1 VTSRAALLGLVG
13 LAGALVAVALLWPGP
28 GPAPPPVSP
37 ADGPVVFLGDSIT
50 SGHRLPRE
58 AAFPHRVGAALGVP
72 VVNAGVSGDTTDQGL
87 ERLERDV
94 LAHRPRLVVVELGV
108 NDAFHRVPG
117 DRTVANL
124 RAITRRVRAQ
134 GAAVVL
140 VHIRLPS
147 MMGDGHRGALREIA
161 HAEGAILVEDFLDG
175 VVPGLSYDG
184 LHPDEQGQARLADR
198 LLPVVRGA
206 LAR

>member
-1 VTSRAALLGLVG
+1 VTSRAALLALVG
-13 LAGALVAVALLWPGP
+13 VAGVVALALLWPGAGPEP
-28 GPAPPPVSP
+28 GPAPPGE
-37 ADGPVVFLGDSIT
+37 GPVVFLGDSIT
-50 SGHRLPRE
+50 SGHRLPPE
-58 AAFPHRVGAALGVP
+58 AAFPHRVGVALGVP

-87 ERLERDV
+87 ARLDRAV

-108 NDAFHRVPG
+108 NDAFRRVPAE
-117 DRTVANL
+117 RTVANL
-124 RAITRRVRAQ
+124 RTITRRIRAG

-140 VHIRLPS
+140 VHISLPS
-147 MMGDGHRGALREIA
+147 MLGDGYRGALREIA
-161 HAEGAILVEDFLDG
+161 RAEAAVLVEDFLDG